1 MLALLM
7 QPGQPINNE
16 VTFFFLYTV
25 VFQQCISNEHL
36 EFLRASTKKV
46 LSFLMNM
53 LMAEVELLINEY
65 LLSALLSGTH

>member
-1 MLALLM
+1 MLSLLM
-7 QPGQPINNE
+7 QHGQPINDE

-25 VFQQCISNEHL
+25 VIQQCISNERL

-46 LSFLMNM
+46 LSLPMNM
-53 LMAEVELLINEY
+53 LMAEVKLLINEY